1 LSMSDTYMVIVLVPT
16 RTPFIAYQRILVPP
30 PR

>member
-1 LSMSDTYMVIVLVPT
+1 MSETYIVIVLVPMQA
-16 RTPFIAYQRILVPP
+16 PFIAYQRILVPP

>member
-1 LSMSDTYMVIVLVPT
+1 MSETYMVIVLVPMQA
-16 RTPFIAYQRILVPP
+16 PFIAYQRNQVPP